1 MIIVRSPLRITLGG
15 GGTDLPSYYREF
27 GGFLIAAAIDRYVY
41 ITLHETF
48 VDDLIVKYS
57 KLERVAEASQLS
69 HPIIREAMSFMKMDG
84 KRLELTS
91 MADIPAGTGL
101 GSSGSFTTALL
112 KTLHAHN
119 KHLVHPEELAEQA
132 CHIEID
138 RLGEPIGKQDQY
150 IAAYGGVTCFEF
162 RENDKVEAYPLRMT
176 AETRDNL
183 EDNLVLFFT
192 GYSRRAGS
200 ILAEQNT
207 KTKGSDRSMID
218 NLHFV
223 KNLGQR
229 SKAAFESG
237 NLEDFGRLMHEHW
250 TYKKQRSSGMSNPEI
265 DGWYG
270 LAMRNGAVGG
280 KLIGA
285 GGGGF
290 LMFYTEDKRRLRH
303 VMREAGMAEV
313 RFRFDF
319 EGTKVVV

>member
-1 MIIVRSPLRITLGG
+1 M
-15 GGTDLPSYYREF
+15 
-27 GGFLIAAAIDRYVY
+27 
-41 ITLHETF
+41 
-48 VDDLIVKYS
+48 
-57 KLERVAEASQLS
+57 
-69 HPIIREAMSFMKMDG
+69 
-84 KRLELTS
+84 
-91 MADIPAGTGL
+91 
-101 GSSGSFTTALL
+101 

-119 KHLVHPEELAEQA
+119 RHLVHPEELAEQA

-162 RENDKVEAYPLRMT
+162 RQDDKVEAYPLRMSS
-176 AETRDNL
+176 ETRDNL

-207 KTKGSDRSMID
+207 KTKSSDKSMVD
-218 NLHFV
+218 NLNFV
-223 KNLGQR
+223 KDLGYR
-229 SKAAFESG
+229 SKAAIESG
-237 NLEDFGRLMHEHW
+237 NLADFGRLMHEHW

-265 DGWYG
+265 DGWYNLG
-270 LAMRNGAVGG
+270 MNNGAIGG

-290 LMFYTEDKRRLRH
+290 LLFYTEDKRRLRH